1 MPRGRRTRSHH
12 HIEDDNYESATDEGD
27 EISKE
32 VVDQLLQAIHRIKGQ
47 KQRPGEERICT
58 TMMNKFGVE
67 ADVVLKQLE
76 KAVSAG
82 LIVKLIN
89 KGMPSYR
96 DPATISNRGPA
107 NTADIQRMVKKAIL
121 LLNLSGC
128 TMSEISDKICTEH
141 ALIQSAEFTD
151 QLKTTVQKMLE
162 RGDLIKHG
170 RVYKVPIP
178 SSPIDPF
185 PSPKAKPSS
194 VCSFC
199 LGTESSNKDGRA
211 ENLISCHECGNS
223 GHPSCLN
230 YSTELVMRIKLEPWL
245 CLECKRCLICQQSA
259 NADGLL
265 ICDACDKGCHM
276 DCMDPPLS
284 SLPEGRWICPVCVPP
299 PNRRRGPMRNSLSM
313 VDTPTQPR
321 KKIQRLLYPGEYIGE
336 FELDMSCTSTV
347 SRKRRR
353 KNQSDLDDIESG
365 SRAST
370 ESQMPLP
377 PGVTENDL
385 TLFKKA
391 QERALQSMASSL
403 IPLSNYNSN
412 TRLPPMIEFGK
423 YEIKTWYSSPY
434 PQEYATLQKLFICEF
449 CLQYVK
455 SRCLLKRHRAKCT
468 WFHPPANEIYR
479 KNDLSIFEVDGQISK
494 IYCQNLCLLAKLF
507 LDHKTLYYDVEPF
520 LFYVL
525 TKNDRKGCH
534 FVGYF
539 SKEKSCQQKYN
550 VSCIMTMP
558 QYQRQGFGRFLIDF
572 SYLLSRVESQPGSPE
587 KPLSDLG
594 RISYHSYWKSTVMEY
609 LYHYKGK

>member
-1 MPRGRRTRSHH
+1 MD
-12 HIEDDNYESATDEGD
+12 EDGTDDGD
-27 EISKE
+27 GDGDGEEEMSKD
-32 VVDQLLQAIHRIKGQ
+32 VVDQLLWSIHRIKGQ

-58 TMMNKFGVE
+58 TMLNKFGVDSDI
-67 ADVVLKQLE
+67 ALKQLE
-76 KAVSAG
+76 LAVAHG

-96 DPATISNRGPA
+96 DPATISQKGPA
-107 NTADIQRMVKKAIL
+107 NTADIQRMIKKAIL
-121 LLNLSGC
+121 LINLGGC
-128 TMSEISDKICTEH
+128 TLIEISEKICSEH
-141 ALIQSAEFTD
+141 GLIQSPEFNEQFKSTI
-151 QLKTTVQKMLE
+151 QRMLE
-162 RGDLIKHG
+162 KDDLVKQG
-170 RVYKVPIP
+170 RYYKVPLP
-178 SSPIDPF
+178 ESRDPI
-185 PSPKAKPSS
+185 PSPKAKPSA

-199 LGTESSNKDGRA
+199 LGTEGSNKDRKT
-211 ENLISCHECGNS
+211 EELLSCHECGNS

-230 YSTELVMRIKLEPWL
+230 YSPDLVARIKLEPWL
-245 CLECKRCLICQQSA
+245 CLECKKCLVCLQTA

-276 DCMDPPLS
+276 DCLDPPLS
-284 SLPEGRWICPVCVPP
+284 TLPEGRWICPVCVPP
-299 PNRRRGPMRNSLSM
+299 PNRRRGPMRSSYGSGM
-313 VDTPTQPR
+313 DTPSHPR
-321 KKIQRLLYPGEYIGE
+321 KKTQRLLYPGEIVGD
-336 FELDMSCTSTV
+336 FELDMTPMPTS
-347 SRKRRR
+347 SRKRR
-353 KNQSDLDDIESG
+353 KKLQEMDDLECV
-365 SRAST
+365 SRASSD
-370 ESQMPLP
+370 SQMPLP
-377 PGVTENDL
+377 PGVSESDL
-385 TLFKKA
+385 VMFKKA
-391 QERALQSMASSL
+391 QEKALQSMASSL
-403 IPLSNYNSN
+403 IPLSNYDSN

-423 YEIKTWYSSPY
+423 YEINTWYSSPY

-455 SRCLLKRHRAKCT
+455 SRSLLKRHRGKCT

-479 KNDLSIFEVDGQISK
+479 KNDLSVFEVDGQISK

-572 SYLLSRVESQPGSPE
+572 SYLLSRVENQPGSPE

-594 RISYHSYWKSTVMEY
+594 RISYHSYWKSTLLEY
-609 LYHYKGK
+609 LYNCKSMQDLKV